1 MCIRDRKEYSPKD
14 VPATG
19 VMYADPLNPKRTII
33 RTFSDATKMKE
44 QGAERVTLYRD
55 EKNLYIN
62 GVRFPM
68 RRLKRGE
75 QQQLWLGNMTLTDR
89 DYETE
94 LETAHG
100 RIEKL
105 VKDLSENIF
114 ISEEDKKGVAQYVAT
129 LRKEI
134 AWARVD
140 VRKLRYGDES

>member
-1 MCIRDRKEYSPKD
+1 MPSTRIR
-14 VPATG
+14 
-19 VMYADPLNPKRTII
+19 YADPLNPKRTII

-100 RIEKL
+100 RI
-105 VKDLSENIF
+105 
-114 ISEEDKKGVAQYVAT
+114 
-129 LRKEI
+129 
-134 AWARVD
+134 
-140 VRKLRYGDES
+140 